1 MAVLFQTP
9 VHDRRLA
16 MRDRT
21 LVVHNRDLAAYA
33 RGLVVR
39 DQVPEVLGC
48 DCSCCDLDHE
58 WIDQILGVV
67 LSQRRRTDGDRNS

>member
-1 MAVLFQTP
+1 
-9 VHDRRLA
+9 

-21 LVVHNRDLAAYA
+21 LVVRDRDLAAYA

-39 DQVPEVLGC
+39 DQEPEVLGC

-67 LSQRRRTDGDRNS
+67 LGQRRRTDGDRDS

>member
-21 LVVHNRDLAAYA
+21 PVVHNRDLAAYA

-39 DQVPEVLGC
+39 DQVPEVLGY

-67 LSQRRRTDGDRNS
+67 LSQHRRTDGDRNS

>member
-1 MAVLFQTP
+1 MAVLVQTL
-9 VHDRRLA
+9 VRDRRLA

-21 LVVHNRDLAAYA
+21 PMVHDRDLAAYA

-67 LSQRRRTDGDRNS
+67 LGQHRRTDGDRDS

>member
-21 LVVHNRDLAAYA
+21 PVVHNRDLAAYA

-67 LSQRRRTDGDRNS
+67 LSQHRRTDGDRNS

>member
-1 MAVLFQTP
+1 MAMLFQTP
-9 VHDRRLA
+9 VRDQRLA

-21 LVVHNRDLAAYA
+21 PMVHDRDLAAYA

-39 DQVPEVLGC
+39 DQVPEVLGY

-67 LSQRRRTDGDRNS
+67 FGQRRRTDEDCDS

>member
-1 MAVLFQTP
+1 MALLVQTP
-9 VHDRRLA
+9 VRDRRLA

-21 LVVHNRDLAAYA
+21 PVVHNRDLAAYA

-39 DQVPEVLGC
+39 DQVPEVLGY